1 MSDEFDKRRG
11 PDDDD
16 DESFDWLSDD
26 SDQPESGKPSGDKL
40 GFTGDLSWRQD
51 VEDAFNR
58 QLDQSNEDATF
69 DWQKSQPGKS
79 GPADSSGL
87 GFTGQLDWKKVQP
100 EDDLEETRDEPLDWG
115 SLTGD
120 EEQPPD
126 EPAAALPDEEPSS
139 AYSSPFDEE
148 PLSSYSSGFDEEPE
162 EEEED
167 GPVDLSMWF
176 GGGAS
181 QTPDEEPEDD
191 DWMPELGADEEASAA
206 PEDAGIPD
214 WLRGSEPAALS
225 EEQPAQADVPDW
237 LQAADDAAPEEESPV
252 EDDVPD
258 WMQDMGI
265 AEDELAAPVVQM
277 DVPDW
282 LQAADEATPEEES
295 PVEDDVPD
303 WMRDMGVG
311 EEAPAAPVSQSD
323 VPDWLQAADEATP
336 EEATPAEDDV
346 PDWMREMGVADEPDE
361 QPAPDWMQ
369 SLNQPTDTPQAD
381 EEPDLFSGLDEAFA
395 SMPGVEEESTPDLLE
410 DAAQPAAESDI
421 FAELGLSSVQ
431 TGYDFL
437 DNPEPAAEDD
447 LLSGLDLQ
455 PSSSDDWLEAF
466 NEPAPA
472 STEGD
477 LNWLDALGD
486 AGQDAAPASA
496 DEPAAV
502 PADEDFLADLDF
514 LDEPPEEPA
523 LPDFSKPALQDI
535 DSLLAS
541 YDTALPELNAP
552 LNEADV
558 DRLFSDAEK
567 DRVSAKRS
575 EIELSP
581 DVPDWIRE
589 NISVDE
595 ISAAAI
601 VRQQKDRPLEEL
613 PDRLQ
618 ALHERSLELP
628 TPADEPAPSTIQSLL
643 PGVNEVI
650 TAAPIHA
657 DQSALSSSVALT
669 KQQRSK
675 LDLLKTLVASDE
687 TAPRPAAP
695 SAIDLT
701 LDAPAMADLLGEDET
716 PAPAAEI
723 TAAEE
728 AAPARTR
735 RRSRYKFDRLLIAV
749 LVLAAVLLPFF
760 VSSTRLGSLP
770 PPAFA
775 AGSRQSAVFDAVNQ
789 LSAGQL
795 VLVAVEYGPT
805 GAAELDG
812 MADDLLRH
820 IVMRGARPVLLGGNA
835 VGLLHAREVLERINT
850 DSSFLAKINRAG
862 RPLAAN
868 ADYYVL
874 RYLPA
879 DAVGLRSFSGDVAS
893 LVSTDVNGAPTNLKA
908 KGLADFARI
917 IVISE
922 RPEELRGWAEQVAP
936 LMSGRPLLAAVS
948 AAAGPLAEPYMMPSS
963 PVGLSGLGGMLVG
976 YRDAYTYRSML
987 DAILYPERVT
997 PTVLPPTSTPVTPT
1011 STPLPTETP
1020 VETAQAVP
1028 PVAATGE
1035 ATGTGAATEAVQP
1048 SATVSEPSATPLPT
1062 DTQLPTDTLAPSDT
1076 PAGAATAQPTDTPAG
1091 TEPPTPTVE
1100 NVGPTA
1106 TFPVITAVV
1115 NANQAINVRQGPA
1128 TTFPPLA
1135 TLQPNQE
1142 VQVTGRSGDGKWL
1155 KVKLAD
1161 GREGWVS
1168 ASLLTVQ
1175 EPGATATQISMVDP
1189 NAVVSLMSDMSFYSV
1204 GARRALP
1211 LQQAE
1216 STSEATSEAT
1226 AATAPVRPT
1235 PPVTP
1240 AGVAAVD
1247 SMPYRE
1253 ERWYSMTLG
1262 LVAIIAVIAIGAVL
1276 NILRAIFRR
1285 ERR

>member
-26 SDQPESGKPSGDKL
+26 SDKPESGKPSGDKL

-51 VEDAFNR
+51 VEDAFSS

-69 DWQKSQPGKS
+69 DWQKSQPGQS

-100 EDDLEETRDEPLDWG
+100 EDDAEETRDEPLDWG
-115 SLTGD
+115 GLAGD
-120 EEQPPD
+120 SAEEQQP
-126 EPAAALPDEEPSS
+126 EAPAASLPDEEPAS

-148 PLSSYSSGFDEEPE
+148 PVSSYSSGFDEEPE
-162 EEEED
+162 EDEDD
-167 GPVDLSMWF
+167 GPVDMSMWF
-176 GGGAS
+176 GGGA
-181 QTPDEEPEDD
+181 QTPDNEPAEAD
-191 DWMPELGADEEASAA
+191 DWIPELGADDEERAAST
-206 PEDAGIPD
+206 EGAGMPD
-214 WLRGSEPAALS
+214 WLRGSEPEAFS
-225 EEQPAQADVPDW
+225 EEQPAESDVPDW
-237 LQAADDAAPEEESPV
+237 LQAADDATPEGEAPA
-252 EDDVPD
+252 EDDMTG
-258 WMQDMGI
+258 WMRDMGV
-265 AEDELAAPVVQM
+265 AEDELAAPVMQM

-282 LQAADEATPEEES
+282 LQAADDATPE
-295 PVEDDVPD
+295 
-303 WMRDMGVG
+303 G
-311 EEAPAAPVSQSD
+311 EA
-323 VPDWLQAADEATP
+323 
-336 EEATPAEDDV
+336 PAEDDV
-346 PDWMREMGVADEPDE
+346 PDWMRDMGVADEPDE

-369 SLNQPTDTPQAD
+369 SLNQPTDEPQAE
-381 EEPDLFSGLDEAFA
+381 EEPDMFSGLDEAFA
-395 SMPGVEEESTPDLLE
+395 SMPGVEDEGVPDWLE
-410 DAAQPAAESDI
+410 DAAPTQPPAQPAAEGDI
-421 FAELGLSSVQ
+421 FAELGLSSVE

-455 PSSSDDWLEAF
+455 PSSSDDWLDAF
-466 NEPAPA
+466 NEPAQA
-472 STEGD
+472 ATGGD
-477 LNWLDALGD
+477 MNWLDELGD
-486 AGQDAAPASA
+486 AAQEEAPAE
-496 DEPAAV
+496 EPAAV

-514 LDEPPEEPA
+514 SEVPAEEPA

-552 LNEADV
+552 LEDADV
-558 DRLFSDAEK
+558 DRLFSDAEV
-567 DRVSAKRS
+567 DRVAAKRAG
-575 EIELSP
+575 EPELSP
-581 DVPDWIRE
+581 ELPDWMRDS
-589 NISVDE
+589 ISVDE
-595 ISAAAI
+595 VSAAAI
-601 VRQQKDRPLEEL
+601 VRKQKDRPLEEL
-613 PDRLQ
+613 SDRLQ

-650 TAAPIHA
+650 PAAPIRA

-701 LDAPAMADLLGEDET
+701 LDAPAMADLLGEDEA
-716 PAPAAEI
+716 PVPAADI
-723 TAAEE
+723 TPVEE
-728 AAPARTR
+728 AAPAQAR

-760 VSSTRLGSLP
+760 VSSTRLGDLP
-770 PPAFA
+770 PPAFV
-775 AGSRQSAVFDAVNQ
+775 AGSRQSAVFNAVNQ
-789 LSAGQL
+789 LNAGQL

-812 MADDLLRH
+812 MTDDLLRH
-820 IVMRGARPVLLGGNA
+820 ILMRGGRPLLTGSNA

-850 DSSFLAKINRAG
+850 DTSFLAKINRAG

-868 ADYYVL
+868 VDYYVL

-893 LVSTDVNGAPTNLKA
+893 LVATDVNGAPTNLRA
-908 KGLADFARI
+908 NSLADFARV
-917 IVISE
+917 IVVSE

-936 LMSGRPLLAAVS
+936 LVSGRPLLAAVS
-948 AAAGPLAEPYMMPSS
+948 AGAGPLAEPYVMPGS
-963 PVGLSGLGGMLVG
+963 PVGLSGLGGLLVG
-976 YRDAYTYRSML
+976 YRDAYTYRTML

-1020 VETAQAVP
+1020 AETAQPAP
-1028 PVAATGE
+1028 PVAATGDV
-1035 ATGTGAATEAVQP
+1035 TVTTAATEAVQP
-1048 SATVSEPSATPLPT
+1048 SATVAEPSATPRPA
-1062 DTQLPTDTLAPSDT
+1062 DTQPPTATLAPSDT
-1076 PAGAATAQPTDTPAG
+1076 PAGAATSQATATPAG
-1091 TEPPTPTVE
+1091 TEPPTPTAE
-1100 NVGPTA
+1100 SVGPTA

-1128 TTFPPLA
+1128 TNFPPLA
-1135 TLQPNQE
+1135 SLQPNQE

-1155 KVKLAD
+1155 KVRLAD

-1175 EPGATATQISMVDP
+1175 EPGATATQSSMVDP
-1189 NAVVSLMSDMSFYSV
+1189 NAVVSLMSDVSVYSV
-1204 GARRALP
+1204 GARRASP
-1211 LQQAE
+1211 LRQQAE
-1216 STSEATSEAT
+1216 ATPEAATEATSEAT
-1226 AATAPVRPT
+1226 AEATAPVRPS
-1235 PPVTP
+1235 PAATP
-1240 AGVAAVD
+1240 AAVTAVD
-1247 SMPYRE
+1247 SMPYRD